1 MWMVALAIAFAAYPA
16 HAQSPASPLMRP
28 SGVAYDAAGDLFIA
42 DTARNQVFE
51 ISVGGAV
58 TVVAGNGTQ
67 GYSGDGGPATAA
79 ELNAPMSVAVTADGT
94 LYIADTGN
102 QRIRA
107 VQGGNITT
115 FAGSGA
121 RGDRKSVV

>member
-1 MWMVALAIAFAAYPA
+1 MATLAVAFAGCAA
-16 HAQSPASPLMRP
+16 KAQGTASPLMRP
-28 SGVAYDAAGDLFIA
+28 TGVTYDAAGDLFIA

-51 ISVGGAV
+51 VSVGGAI

-67 GYSGDGGPATAA
+67 GFSGDGGPATAA
-79 ELNAPMSVAVTADGT
+79 QLNAPVSVAVAADGT

-107 VQGGNITT
+107 VRDGNIAT
-115 FAGSGA
+115 FAGNGA
-121 RGDRKSVV
+121 